1 MRFFS
6 LYFLMFLLAVGIG
19 CSGSGGTAPEKPQK
33 GSKDLILE
41 KYESSFRPSNYDPD
55 ITSIIKADTNYTEAT
70 KISDLIVPVQP
81 ETLQGFRIQVILT
94 QDIEQASRIRDDIT
108 KSFGDNVVYIVYDLP
123 YYKVRVGNFAEREE
137 AGESM
142 KKLTGMGYK
151 DAWIVPDKIIRGS
164 VHLTAPSDSVQRRQ

>member
-1 MRFFS
+1 MRFVS
-6 LYFLMFLLAVGIG
+6 LYFLTFLLAVGIG
-19 CSGSGGTAPEKPQK
+19 CSGSTSTAPERAQK

-41 KYESSFRPSNYDPD
+41 KYESSFRPSDYDPD
-55 ITSIIKADTNYTEAT
+55 ITPIMKADIDYKEAP
-70 KISDLIVPVQP
+70 KISDLSVPVQP

-94 QDIEQASRIRDDIT
+94 QDIEQASRTRDDIT
-108 KSFGDNVVYIVYDLP
+108 KSFGDNAVYIVYDLP

-151 DAWIVPDKIIRGS
+151 DVWIVPDKIIRGS
-164 VHLTAPSDSVQRRQ
+164 LHSTAPSDSVQRRQ